1 MVSLFQLILKY
12 SYSWVIILSH
22 FRWIILMS
30 HLEGSVTFNIVSI
43 IRNSD
48 WPSFTSDFAIAQE
61 FGDQSSQSF
70 LKYWVISGQIG
81 SFPVRRFGSKGRVTY
96 HCISEI
102 WVVGISKSFHQ
113 FNSFIWDGFL
123 LRFGTSSLFET
134 SWWTWVVLESSF
146 GGGGDSSG
154 ELFAINSLF

>member
-70 LKYWVISGQIG
+70 LKYWVISGQMG
-81 SFPVRRFGSKGRVTY
+81 SFPVRRFGPKVELLTIASLKSGLLASARV
-96 HCISEI
+96 
-102 WVVGISKSFHQ
+102 F
-113 FNSFIWDGFL
+113 
-123 LRFGTSSLFET
+123 
-134 SWWTWVVLESSF
+134 
-146 GGGGDSSG
+146 
-154 ELFAINSLF
+154 INSTVSSETDSCWDLAHRLFLKPAGEPGLFWSALKEASVILPWSCLP